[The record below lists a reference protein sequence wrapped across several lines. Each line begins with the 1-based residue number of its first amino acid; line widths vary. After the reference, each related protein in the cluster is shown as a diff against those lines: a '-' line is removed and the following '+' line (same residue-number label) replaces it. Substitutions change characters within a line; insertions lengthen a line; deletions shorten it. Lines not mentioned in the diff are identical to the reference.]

1 MSAQEYDDLANVLD
15 GQYSI
20 DREIGR
26 GGMGVVYLARD
37 PRLDRPVE
45 IKTLPPLLATDA
57 AIRERFLR
65 EARTAARLS
74 HPSIV
79 PIYRADELG
88 GRVFFVMGY
97 VDGESLAQR
106 IRSGGPLPPI
116 DALRLLR
123 DVALALGY
131 AHAQGVVHRD
141 VKAENILI
149 DRTSGGRAMV
159 TDFGIARL
167 AEATPLTAT
176 GQVLGTVHYLSPEQA
191 SGDRGDGRSDLYSL
205 GVAGFLALSGPFPF
219 ESNLASAVLV
229 AHVTKAPPPLGSVT
243 PGAPVALG
251 RIIDRLLAKDPA
263 ARFQNGGELAQAL
276 SAIEGEAERSSRVA
290 HARPTVSERDAQAIW
305 QRAAELQS
313 MTGAQ
318 ARVATPI
325 RSRAPVAD
333 ATRTPGYQLTDV
345 RNAAREA
352 GISTE
357 FVDRA
362 LVERDLAGRDLT
374 APEAG
379 RDVRLTS
386 PAGSWIAGAPT
397 RVAFEAVVDGEMPDR
412 DFDLLADLIRRRTG
426 EIGTSSSFGRSF
438 SWSGPKSRAIDISV
452 VPRNGRTTIHVA
464 ERFREVGGGV
474 FGGII
479 GGGGGGPRGGGIR
492 CA

>member
-1 MSAQEYDDLANVLD
+1 
-15 GQYSI
+15 
-20 DREIGR
+20 
-26 GGMGVVYLARD
+26 
-37 PRLDRPVE
+37 
-45 IKTLPPLLATDA
+45 
-57 AIRERFLR
+57 
-65 EARTAARLS
+65 
-74 HPSIV
+74 
-79 PIYRADELG
+79 
-88 GRVFFVMGY
+88 
-97 VDGESLAQR
+97 
-106 IRSGGPLPPI
+106 
-116 DALRLLR
+116 
-123 DVALALGY
+123 
-131 AHAQGVVHRD
+131 
-141 VKAENILI
+141 
-149 DRTSGGRAMV
+149 MV

-191 SGDRGDGRSDLYSL
+191 SGDRVDGRSDLYSL
-205 GVAGFLALSGPFPF
+205 GVAGFLALSGRFPF

-229 AHVTKAPPPLGSVT
+229 AHVTKAPPPLGSVA
-243 PGAPVALG
+243 PGAPFALG

-464 ERFREVGGGV
+464 ERFREIAGGV

-479 GGGGGGPRGGGIR
+479 GGGGGGLGSGVFASLMANGNAGQAIAGWGLTVAVAYALARTLYRSIVSHRQQALRDLTQDLADLVRTTTEGT
-492 CA
+492 